1 MYIESNKV
9 KNTYR
14 CYSMVMDKFCEEFSD
29 YQLGELTVDT
39 ILDFLNQIR
48 VMFPSCFLHS
58 KEAPFPYRD
67 N

>member
-1 MYIESNKV
+1 
-9 KNTYR
+9 
-14 CYSMVMDKFCEEFSD
+14 MVMDKFCEEFSD